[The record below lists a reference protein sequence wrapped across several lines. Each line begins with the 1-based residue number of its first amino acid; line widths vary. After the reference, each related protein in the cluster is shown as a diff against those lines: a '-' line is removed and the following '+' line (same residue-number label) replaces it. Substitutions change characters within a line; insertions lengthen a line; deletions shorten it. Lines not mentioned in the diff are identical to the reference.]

1 MIGGRWWIFAVAFA
15 VAGCASAPAPAATPA
30 PAAPSADVAAISPAE
45 LRRDLFAFADDS
57 FRGRETGTPDANRAA
72 VFIADR
78 LSALGLEPAGDSMY
92 MQRVPLVR
100 DRFTSATK
108 FEATVDGRTV
118 PLALGEDLIPLINL
132 GPGIP
137 EPKRNVSAPLVFAG
151 YGVQNPKLRRDDL
164 GRLDAQ
170 GKVVVVLQGA
180 PANADSA
187 TKKQLEAQS
196 ELSARLGRILPMQ
209 PAAIIVL
216 FTDGMKNLYSEI
228 APDLM
233 RAVSS
238 AGKTEAASDAY
249 RPLPMILFG
258 MAKAGSPLL
267 PSSYPAD
274 DASQP
279 LRGREF
285 SGRIEVRHDP
295 FTAYN
300 VVGVVRGTD
309 ARLNKSY
316 VAYGAHY
323 DHIGIQKPVNGDS
336 IANGADDD
344 GSGSMVLLAIA
355 RRTMAQRP
363 RRSVLFVWHIGEEK
377 GLLGSSYFTEHP
389 TVPIDS
395 IVAQLNA
402 DMVGRNK
409 PGEFYIVGP
418 VAAPNNQSRTLGKI
432 LDSLNAASPQPLRVV
447 REFDD
452 PDHPEQIYTRSDH
465 YNYAK
470 KGIPILFFTSG
481 LHEDYHKVTDEPR
494 KIDYTGMAAIA
505 RLMFEVGQ
513 VIGNRGTRP
522 R

>member
-1 MIGGRWWIFAVAFA
+1 MLARWSIPVIVLA
-15 VAGCASAPAPAATPA
+15 VAGCGGTPAPVATPPAPAPVSNA
-30 PAAPSADVAAISPAE
+30 PDISAAE

-72 VFIADR
+72 AFIADR
-78 LSALGLEPAGDSMY
+78 LSALGLEPAGDSLY
-92 MQRVPLVR
+92 MQRVPLMR
-100 DRFTSATK
+100 DRFTSGTR
-108 FEATVDGRTV
+108 FEAKVDDRIV
-118 PLALGEDLIPLINL
+118 PLALGEDLVPLINL

-137 EPKRNVSAPLVFAG
+137 EPKRNVAAPLVFAG
-151 YGVQNPKLRRDDL
+151 YGIQNSKLRRDDL

-187 TKKQLEAQS
+187 TRKQLNAQQ
-196 ELSARLGRILPMQ
+196 ELSARLGRLLPMQ

-216 FTDGMKNLYSEI
+216 FTEGTKDLYNQI
-228 APDLM
+228 GPDLV
-233 RAVSS
+233 RAVSE
-238 AGKTEAASDAY
+238 AGKSEAPSDAY
-249 RPLPMILFG
+249 RPLPMILLG

-267 PSSYPAD
+267 PARYPQD
-274 DASQP
+274 DAAQT
-279 LRGREF
+279 LRGRSF
-285 SGRIEVRHDP
+285 TGRIEVRHDP

-323 DHIGIQKPVNGDS
+323 DHIGIQAPVNGDS

-344 GSGSMVLLAIA
+344 GSGSMSLLAIA
-355 RRTMAQRP
+355 RRMKAQPP
-363 RRSVLFVWHIGEEK
+363 RRSVLFVWHVGEEK

-418 VAAPNNQSRTLGKI
+418 VAAPNNQSRTLGRI
-432 LDSLNAASPQPLRVV
+432 LDSLNAASGHPLRVN

-481 LHEDYHKVTDEPR
+481 LHEDYHKVTDEPQ
-494 KIDYTGMAAIA
+494 KIDYDGMAAIA
-505 RLMFEVGQ
+505 HLMFEVGQ
-513 VIGNRGTRP
+513 VVGNRSGRP